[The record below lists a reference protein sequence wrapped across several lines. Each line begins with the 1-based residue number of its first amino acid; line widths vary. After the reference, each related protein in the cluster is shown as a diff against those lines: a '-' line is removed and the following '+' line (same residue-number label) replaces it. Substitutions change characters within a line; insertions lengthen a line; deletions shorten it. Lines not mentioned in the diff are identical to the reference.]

1 MASVRTI
8 YHNLRW
14 CDNASDPATSAVYRE
29 AAQNAIADT
38 KISLVWRQAIA
49 KRLNQ
54 VNQSLARLTVGPND
68 SY

>member
-8 YHNLRW
+8 YHNLRF
-14 CDNASDPATSAVYRE
+14 CENCGDPATSAAYRE
-29 AAQNAIADT
+29 DAQNAIADT

>member
-1 MASVRTI
+1 MVSVRTI
-8 YHNLRW
+8 YHNLRF
-14 CDNASDPATSAVYRE
+14 CDNCPDPAISASYRE
-29 AAQNAIADT
+29 EAQSAIADT
-38 KISLVWRQAIA
+38 QISLVWRQAIA